1 MKILITIYHSLGYGG
16 AEVSTTFLS
25 RELEK
30 LGHKVII
37 ASTQKYEGFDT
48 RLFKLFDK
56 VPFYSYH
63 EFYLGKFLRKIIKEE
78 GVDVVYPQDRL
89 TTIPA
94 VIAAKKENKPIVVH
108 FRDFWYACP
117 RSSCMSPDNV
127 NYDLCSYSIIL
138 RKFPKKRWLW
148 DMHKWHYIKSS
159 WKTLE
164 DANAKICSS
173 YMEKEKLEL
182 CKIKKNVNVVEAGR
196 DIKKFQ
202 NINGM
207 DFKKKYKFKRYIVSL
222 VGTLSYTKGIP
233 VMLKV
238 IPLVIKENKDISFLI
253 AGDGPM
259 MDDMKEIIRENNLD
273 DNVILVGRVQ
283 LEDVAKIYSISDV
296 VLLPV
301 IWREPGSGIPAEVGA
316 SGKPLIA
323 SNIGAIREMT
333 EDFKILVEPFDYE
346 GWKNAILKV
355 VKDKK
360 LKKKMGKI
368 GREMVEKKYAMD
380 VITDRINKIL
390 EGAVKNENPIM

>member
-1 MKILITIYHSLGYGG
+1 
-16 AEVSTTFLS
+16 
-25 RELEK
+25 
-30 LGHKVII
+30 
-37 ASTQKYEGFDT
+37 
-48 RLFKLFDK
+48 
-56 VPFYSYH
+56 
-63 EFYLGKFLRKIIKEE
+63 
-78 GVDVVYPQDRL
+78 
-89 TTIPA
+89 
-94 VIAAKKENKPIVVH
+94 
-108 FRDFWYACP
+108 
-117 RSSCMSPDNV
+117 
-127 NYDLCSYSIIL
+127 
-138 RKFPKKRWLW
+138 
-148 DMHKWHYIKSS
+148 
-159 WKTLE
+159 
-164 DANAKICSS
+164 
-173 YMEKEKLEL
+173 MEKEKLEL

-222 VGTLSYTKGIP
+222 VGTLSYIKGIP

-259 MDDMKEIIRENNLD
+259 MDDMKKIIRENNLD

-368 GREMVEKKYAMD
+368 GREMVEKKYAMN

-390 EGAVKNENPIM
+390 EGAVKNENPVV